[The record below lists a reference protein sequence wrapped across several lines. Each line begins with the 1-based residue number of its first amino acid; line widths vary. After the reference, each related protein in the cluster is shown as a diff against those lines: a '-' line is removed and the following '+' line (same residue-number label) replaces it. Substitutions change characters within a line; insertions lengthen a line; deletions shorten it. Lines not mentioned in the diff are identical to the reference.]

1 VVGEKLHAEN
11 IVELA
16 DAVEL
21 DALVVIDIQ
30 PLLLSHCKQS
40 LTVEPPS
47 GHIKLQIRM
56 SQWEEESMPKTEC
69 K

>member
-1 VVGEKLHAEN
+1 MVGEKLHAEN

-30 PLLLSHCKQS
+30 PLLLSHCKQG

-47 GHIKLQIRM
+47 GC
-56 SQWEEESMPKTEC
+56 TE
-69 K
+69 KYRLG